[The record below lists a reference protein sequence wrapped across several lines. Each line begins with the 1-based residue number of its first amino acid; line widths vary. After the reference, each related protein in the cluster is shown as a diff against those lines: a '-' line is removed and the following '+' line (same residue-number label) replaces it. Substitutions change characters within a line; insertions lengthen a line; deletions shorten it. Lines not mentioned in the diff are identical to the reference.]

1 MAKKAV
7 VKRGRKLGQKV
18 GPYKLNLP
26 QMSEAIKQ
34 LQKDMASVKKA
45 LGQ

>member
-7 VKRGRKLGQKV
+7 VKRGRKPGQKV
-18 GPYKLNLP
+18 GPYKLNLT

-34 LQKDMASVKKA
+34 LQKDVASLKKA
-45 LGQ
+45 LG